1 MKMFERW
8 GPLGGAAPQILR
20 RAAGKPFPSA
30 VSLRPVMRFAEHL
43 AVTFVGDAA
52 IAPRLHMVGI
62 HFAKFPQALPVCIVT
77 YGAERTVAD
86 TFTLALAVWRSY
98 CIISGE
104 GSIIPIYTAQ

>member
-1 MKMFERW
+1 MRVFERW
-8 GPLGGAAPQILR
+8 GPQILR

-43 AVTFVGDAA
+43 AVTFAGDAA

-86 TFTLALAVWRSY
+86 TFTLALAVWHSY

-104 GSIIPIYTAQ
+104 GSIIPIYTA